1 MIDFRPNLRFNE
13 KEVQYLLKQI
23 IEGMLYMSQKRILH
37 KDLKLDNILI
47 HFPKANEDDD
57 MEDWREFRQ
66 SVFRAFGET
75 PDQDRHCTEQAE
87 NLDSTNDNSTFT
99 LSHRKRILGGFTFK
113 SKKTS
118 YLISERGFIN

>member
-1 MIDFRPNLRFNE
+1 MSDFRPNLRFNE

-57 MEDWREFRQ
+57 MEDWYKNWNQ
-66 SVFRAFGET
+66 KT
-75 PDQDRHCTEQAE
+75 PIVC
-87 NLDSTNDNSTFT
+87 
-99 LSHRKRILGGFTFK
+99 
-113 SKKTS
+113 
-118 YLISERGFIN
+118 